1 MNITKTDMPWAELKA
16 KLKQKYG
23 QLTDDDF
30 TFIEGKGEELLLRME
45 QRLGLTRTEAERIID
60 EIEGAGGISATAS
73 RYASEAKERLSTAAE
88 DLRHRAEA
96 GLGEVR
102 DRTRRAFD
110 QSRDR
115 VRIYSDDAFE
125 YVREHPASSLFC
137 AVGFGFLLG
146 VSMRRWSL

>member
-1 MNITKTDMPWAELKA
+1 MNITKTDMPWSELKA

-23 QLTDDDF
+23 QLMDDDF
-30 TFIEGKGEELLLRME
+30 AFIEGKGEELLLRMQ

-60 EIEGAGGISATAS
+60 EIEGSGGISATAT
-73 RYASEAKERLSTAAE
+73 RYASEAKARLSTAAE
-88 DLRHRAEA
+88 DLRHKAEV
-96 GLGEVR
+96 GFDEVR

-110 QSRDR
+110 QGRDTMR
-115 VRIYSDDAFE
+115 TYGNDAFD